1 MVDLRDAA
9 QRIERLT
16 PLADAL
22 AGVDRLVAP
31 VAARRVETHAAC
43 GRILAADILAAVA
56 HPAVALALRDGFA
69 VRAEATLD
77 AGPYAPAALAGP
89 PAPLEVGDPMPAGTD
104 AVAPPDAIELRAG
117 AASALAPLA
126 AGDGILPPGADVA
139 AGEVLCRAGARLRAS
154 DIAACA
160 VLGHSR
166 VDVREPRLRIVPAR
180 PERDPVIAA
189 IVSLL
194 ARAVEAAGGAVITA
208 PDASGLEGALAAE
221 GADAV
226 MVVGG
231 SGSGRRDRSIQTLA
245 RHGRVA
251 FHGVGLMPGETAA
264 FGTIA
269 ERPVLVVPGR
279 LDAALAVW
287 LTLGGRMLARLC
299 GRASD
304 DEATTVVLTRKIA
317 SSLGF
322 AELVPVMRQAQG
334 VVPLASGYLSL
345 QSLARAAGFVLV
357 PADREGY
364 GAGAEVE
371 MRPLP

>member
-22 AGVDRLVAP
+22 AGIDQLVAP
-31 VAARRVETHAAC
+31 VAARSVEAQAAC
-43 GRILAADILAAVA
+43 GRILAADIAAAGA

-69 VRAEATLD
+69 VLAEATLD
-77 AGPYAPAALAGP
+77 GSPYAPAALAGP

-117 AASALAPLA
+117 AACALAPLA
-126 AGDGILPPGADVA
+126 TGDGILPPGADMA
-139 AGEVLCRAGARLRAS
+139 AGEVLRRAGARLRAS

-160 VLGHSR
+160 ILGHSR

-208 PDASGLEGALAAE
+208 ADANGLEGALTAE

-231 SGSGRRDRSIQTLA
+231 SGSGRRDRSVQTLA

-287 LTLGGRMLARLC
+287 LTLGTRMLARLC

-317 SSLGF
+317 SILGF
-322 AELVPVMRQAQG
+322 AELVPVMRQALG

-345 QSLARAAGFVLV
+345 QSLARADGFVLV

>member
-1 MVDLRDAA
+1 MRPRARLTAMVASARYRPMVDLRDAA

-104 AVAPPDAIELRAG
+104 AVVPPDAIELRAG

-139 AGEVLCRAGARLRAS
+139 AGDVLCRAGARLRAS
-154 DIAACA
+154 DIAACT

-231 SGSGRRDRSIQTLA
+231 SGSGRRDRSVHTLA
-245 RHGRVA
+245 RRGRVA
-251 FHGVGLMPGETAA
+251 FHGIGLMPGETAA
-264 FGTIA
+264 FGM
-269 ERPVLVVPGR
+269 R
-279 LDAALAVW
+279 L
-287 LTLGGRMLARLC
+287 
-299 GRASD
+299 
-304 DEATTVVLTRKIA
+304 
-317 SSLGF
+317 SS
-322 AELVPVMRQAQG
+322 R
-334 VVPLASGYLSL
+334 
-345 QSLARAAGFVLV
+345 
-357 PADREGY
+357 
-364 GAGAEVE
+364 
-371 MRPLP
+371 